1 VKQTTMR
8 GDKDTQ
14 RTLRT

>member
-14 RTLRT
+14 RILRT